1 MDFVNALGPCLFGE
15 DYTALAAQNAA
26 GHDTALEVI
35 ELANKRGAR
44 SGGKPQ
50 HFIADRLLSLLT
62 DDQVTIVDRH
72 SKALRDLEPR
82 DVAILCPTHNHCASY
97 AAALRALGLPVRVA
111 EGGWW
116 QSKIVRQR
124 ALPTSLRR

>member
-1 MDFVNALGPCLFGE
+1 MGQISTKTHHPPGSNLNGNLQAS
-15 DYTALAAQNAA
+15 
-26 GHDTALEVI
+26 
-35 ELANKRGAR
+35 KRGAR

-62 DDQVTIVDRH
+62 DDRVTIVDRH

-97 AAALRALGLPVRVA
+97 AAALRDLGLPVRVA

-116 QSKIVRQR
+116 QSKIVQAACF
-124 ALPTSLRR
+124 ALRFQVANAPARRHFQQ

>member
-1 MDFVNALGPCLFGE
+1 
-15 DYTALAAQNAA
+15 
-26 GHDTALEVI
+26 
-35 ELANKRGAR
+35 AR

-62 DDQVTIVDRH
+62 DDRVTIVDRH

-82 DVAILCPTHNHCASY
+82 DVAILCPTHSHCASY

-116 QSKIVRQR
+116 QSKIVQAACF
-124 ALPTSLRR
+124 ALRFAVDPADNHAAICTATLGP